1 MSGVSDTADEHQQ
14 AVNIPIPVFPPFKL
28 RSSLIDKDPVIWEY
42 LLADY
47 ITLFKKLLALALYQG
62 RGKKTGSVQAPY
74 VLSINTINQLH
85 TFLQSFLHE
94 SSLESTQVFS
104 LGAINPN
111 IRENQHVL
119 KLAVFSYIKTTNL
132 VNLKITGASIWEFCK
147 VYVTMADKYTSQKIN
162 QTLVTVPVIRKL
174 VEGTMK
180 SMYTSK
186 SDDVSLIRSLQ
197 DYIGQLIAS
206 GKWKQDDSEVL
217 YLLLGQRT
225 KKSVTT
231 SSGDDRN
238 NRRKMKNVKLS
249 SKSKNGKTTT
259 SSEFAET
266 FVNKH
271 WTEILEELYVG
282 GNGVNAKTC
291 VQIMVLS
298 LCSLPSSKIL
308 RLLKEKLEIDGLV
321 RLKQSH
327 PLISCVVLSKKFNEM
342 NPDLKDILSPILLP
356 QRKKKQ
362 SQSSASKVFDEAK
375 IRSVIDMFPQLTTGQ
390 AKTLLNSDN
399 EDVER
404 VINYVLEMDVE
415 DINMIED
422 YDEKRKETNSKLR
435 GKKAS
440 APKNVFDFQIDKDKV
455 VTVQMGKKEV
465 SDSIDEVDE
474 ELRKKNLERALAML
488 YDADEDE
495 PDDTYV
501 DNEGNIVPS
510 LDYNDDDGDGDAA
523 GSKSA
528 SRDKGVN
535 TRLDKQLLDIE
546 AKLFGIYS
554 SSPGRLGRG
563 DRNTPYRSELR
574 RETGW
579 TDEQIEGWARVLEK
593 SPRRFR
599 MLEERLVYVDGS
611 LNKSGKKSSKWSAPK
626 KESEGGSG
634 PVEDNAGRHA
644 TDRRRGG
651 RPVFNGA
658 MSGDRRGG
666 SHPVFSG
673 AKSGDSADTPSPT
686 ASPSAKNNKNFRTY
700 MEKKKKKSVK

>member
-1 MSGVSDTADEHQQ
+1 MSSVSDVVAGEHQQ
-14 AVNIPIPVFPPFKL
+14 AINIPIPVFPPFKL

-47 ITLFKKLLALALYQG
+47 ITLFKKLLALTLYHSKQ
-62 RGKKTGSVQAPY
+62 KSTPVLAAPY
-74 VLSINTINQLH
+74 VLSVNTVNQLH
-85 TFLQSFLHE
+85 TFLQSFLRE

-119 KLAVFSYIKTTNL
+119 KLAVFSYIKATNL

-162 QTLVTVPVIRKL
+162 QTLVTIPVIRKL
-174 VEGTMK
+174 VEGSMK
-180 SMYTSK
+180 SVYTSK

-197 DYIGQLIAS
+197 DYVGKLIAS

-225 KKSVTT
+225 KKGVTVG
-231 SSGDDRN
+231 SNDDRN
-238 NRRKMKNVKLS
+238 NRRNTKNVRLS
-249 SKSKNGKTTT
+249 STSKNGKTTV

-282 GNGVNAKTC
+282 GTGVNSKTC

-308 RLLKEKLEIDGLV
+308 KLLKEKLEIDGLV
-321 RLKQSH
+321 RLKQFH

-342 NPDLKDILSPILLP
+342 NPDLKDILAPILLP
-356 QRKKKQ
+356 QRKKKA
-362 SQSSASKVFDEAK
+362 SQSSMAKVFDEAK
-375 IRSVIDMFPQLTTGQ
+375 IRNVRDMFPQLTSGQ
-390 AKTLLNSDN
+390 AKTLLHHNND
-399 EDVER
+399 DVER
-404 VINYVLEMDVE
+404 AINRVLEMDVD
-415 DINMIED
+415 DINTIED
-422 YDEKRKETNSKLR
+422 YDEKKKETKEKDSKPK

-440 APKNVFDFQIDKDKV
+440 GPKNVFDFQMDKDKV

-465 SDSIDEVDE
+465 SDTIDDAGE

-488 YDADEDE
+488 YEADEDE

-501 DNEGNIVPS
+501 ENEANAVPS
-510 LDYNDDDGDGDAA
+510 LDYNEDGGDGAVVGNKGA
-523 GSKSA
+523 SK
-528 SRDKGVN
+528 DKGVN

-546 AKLFGIYS
+546 AKLFAIYS
-554 SSPGRLGRG
+554 SSPERLGRG
-563 DRNTPYRSELR
+563 DRNTPYRHQLR

-579 TDEQIEGWARVLEK
+579 TDEQIEGWARILQK
-593 SPRRFR
+593 SPSRFR
-599 MLEERLVYVDGS
+599 MLEERLVFVDGS
-611 LNKSGKKSSKWSAPK
+611 LNTSGKKSSKWTAPK
-626 KESEGGSG
+626 REPDSDTIS
-634 PVEDNAGRHA
+634 DDSTGRHA
-644 TDRRRGG
+644 TDKRRGG
-651 RPVFNGA
+651 R
-658 MSGDRRGG
+658 
-666 SHPVFSG
+666 PVFSG
-673 AKSGDSADTPSPT
+673 AKSGESAGQASST
-686 ASPSAKNNKNFRTY
+686 ASPSAKNNNNFRTY